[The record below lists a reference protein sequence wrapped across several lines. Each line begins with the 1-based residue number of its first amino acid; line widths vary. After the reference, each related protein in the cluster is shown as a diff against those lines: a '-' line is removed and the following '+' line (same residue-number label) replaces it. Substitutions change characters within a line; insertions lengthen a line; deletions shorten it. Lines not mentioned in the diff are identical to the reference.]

1 MYAATFLTVH
11 LKKVLWNFFIA
22 YYSILFFRQ
31 NFPRFSNDLDI
42 EMFYWKK
49 PPEVFGRLKKSAERN
64 LNLSKHAKLRI
75 PVQKEKRFS
84 SQRPLQ
90 KKIERKYRS
99 KVLWSFALVWCSPI
113 QSCYPEISRFLDY
126 FPTSHPKEDKKILQ
140 KS

>member
-1 MYAATFLTVH
+1 MNVFRPMCSIMHWPSMNHSSNAFDQCVFQFNVSCTLLICLLYAVTFLTVH
-11 LKKVLWNFFIA
+11 LKKVLWNVFIA
-22 YYSILFFRQ
+22 YYSILFCRQ

-90 KKIERKYRS
+90 KK
-99 KVLWSFALVWCSPI
+99 
-113 QSCYPEISRFLDY
+113 
-126 FPTSHPKEDKKILQ
+126 
-140 KS
+140 